1 MKPVG
6 ILGGSFDPIHLGHLI
21 TSYDV
26 LEKRNLEKIIF
37 VPCHIS
43 PHKTDQ
49 KPTDNI
55 HRLNMVN
62 LAIEKYPYFESS
74 DFEIRKGDV
83 SYTYNTLVELKKTYD
98 RLELIIGFDNLIV
111 FDKWF
116 RPDDILQLAT
126 VVVMKREIDNI
137 PVKHNKYF
145 DSTILLETS
154 LIDISSTEIRVRV
167 KNNETIDYLVPSKV
181 KEYISKHGLYK

>member
-49 KPTDNI
+49 KPTDDI

-74 DFEIRKGDV
+74 DFEISKGDV
-83 SYTYNTLVELKKTYD
+83 SYTYNTLAELKKTYD
-98 RLELIIGFDNLIV
+98 KLELIIGFDNLIV
-111 FDKWF
+111 FDRWF
-116 RPDDILQLAT
+116 RPDDIFDLAK
-126 VVVMKREIDNI
+126 VIVMKREIDSV
-137 PVKHNKYF
+137 PVTHNKYF
-145 DSTILLETS
+145 ETAVLLETT
-154 LIDISSTEIRVRV
+154 LIDISSTEIRERV
-167 KNNETIDYLVPSKV
+167 KNNESIDYLVPSKV

>member
-6 ILGGSFDPIHLGHLI
+6 ILGGSFDPIHLGHLL

-43 PHKTDQ
+43 PQKTNQ
-49 KPTDNI
+49 KPTEDL

-62 LAIEKYPYFESS
+62 LAIEQYPYFESS
-74 DFEIRKGDV
+74 DYEIRKGDI
-83 SYTYNTLVELKKTYD
+83 SYTYNTLVELKKSYD
-98 RLELIIGFDNLIV
+98 QLELIIGFDNLIV
-111 FDKWF
+111 FDKWY

-137 PVKHNKYF
+137 PIKHNKYF
-145 DSTILLETS
+145 NSVILLETT
-154 LIDISSTEIRVRV
+154 LIDISSTEIRERV
-167 KNNETIDYLVPSKV
+167 KNGESIDYLVPTKV
-181 KEYISKHGLYK
+181 KEYISQHGLYK

>member
-37 VPCHIS
+37 IPCHIS
-43 PHKTDQ
+43 PHKTDR
-49 KPTDNI
+49 KPTDDI
-55 HRLNMVN
+55 HRMNMVN
-62 LAIEKYPYFESS
+62 LAVEQYPYFEYS
-74 DFEIRKGDV
+74 DYQIRKEEV
-83 SYTYNTLVELKKTYD
+83 SYTYNTLIELKKTYVK
-98 RLELIIGFDNLIV
+98 LELIIGFDNLIV
-111 FDKWF
+111 FDKWH

-137 PVKHNKYF
+137 PAKHNKYF
-145 DSTILLETS
+145 DSVILLDTTQ
-154 LIDISSTEIRVRV
+154 IDISSTEIRERV
-167 KNNETIDYLVPSKV
+167 KNDSSIDYLVPSKV
-181 KEYISKHGLYK
+181 KEYISVHGLYK

>member
-1 MKPVG
+1 MKSVG

-49 KPTDNI
+49 KPTEDI
-55 HRLNMVN
+55 HRLNMVK

-74 DFEIRKGDV
+74 DYEIRKRDV
-83 SYTYNTLVELKKTYD
+83 SYTYNTLVELKKSYD
-98 RLELIIGFDNLIV
+98 KIELIIGFDNLIV

-145 DSTILLETS
+145 DSAILLETT

>member
-37 VPCHIS
+37 IPCHIS

-49 KPTDNI
+49 KPTEDT
-55 HRLNMVN
+55 HRLNMVK
-62 LAIEKYPYFESS
+62 LAVEQYPYFEFS
-74 DFEIRKGDV
+74 DYEIHKGDV
-83 SYTYNTLVELKKTYD
+83 SYTYNTLLELKKTYD
-98 RLELIIGFDNLIV
+98 QIELIIGFDNLIV

-116 RPDDILQLAT
+116 RPDDILKLAK

-137 PVKHNKYF
+137 PLMHNKYF
-145 DSTILLETS
+145 ESVILLETT
-154 LIDISSTEIRVRV
+154 LIDISSTEIRERV
-167 KNNETIDYLVPSKV
+167 KNGASIDYLVPSKV
-181 KEYISKHGLYK
+181 KEYISTHSLYK

>member
-49 KPTDNI
+49 RPTEDI

-62 LAIEKYPYFESS
+62 LAIEQYPYFESS
-74 DFEIRKGDV
+74 DYEIRKGDI
-83 SYTYNTLVELKKTYD
+83 SYTYNTLVELKKSYD
-98 RLELIIGFDNLIV
+98 QIELIIGFDNLIV
-111 FDKWF
+111 FDEWY
-116 RPDDILQLAT
+116 RPNDILKLAK

-145 DSTILLETS
+145 DSVILLETT
-154 LIDISSTEIRVRV
+154 LIDISSTEIRERV
-167 KNNETIDYLVPSKV
+167 KNGASIDYLVPSKV
-181 KEYISKHGLYK
+181 KEYISAHSLYK

>member
-37 VPCHIS
+37 VPCHMS

-49 KPTDNI
+49 RPTEDI

-62 LAIEKYPYFESS
+62 LAIEQYPYFESS
-74 DFEIRKGDV
+74 DYEIRKGDV
-83 SYTYNTLVELKKTYD
+83 SYTYNTLVELKKSYD
-98 RLELIIGFDNLIV
+98 QIELIIGFDNLIV
-111 FDKWF
+111 FDKWY
-116 RPDDILQLAT
+116 RPDDIFDLAK
-126 VVVMKREIDNI
+126 VIVMKREIDNI

-145 DSTILLETS
+145 DSVILLETT
-154 LIDISSTEIRVRV
+154 LIDISSTEIRERV
-167 KNNETIDYLVPSKV
+167 KNNEPIDYLVPSKV

>member
-49 KPTDNI
+49 RPTEDI

-62 LAIEKYPYFESS
+62 LAIEQYPFFESC
-74 DFEIRKGDV
+74 DYEISKGDV
-83 SYTYNTLVELKKTYD
+83 SYTYNTLVELKKSYD
-98 RLELIIGFDNLIV
+98 QIELIIGFDNLIV
-111 FDKWF
+111 FDKWH

-126 VVVMKREIDNI
+126 VIVMKREIDNI

-145 DSTILLETS
+145 DSVILLETT
-154 LIDISSTEIRVRV
+154 LIDISSTEIRERV
-167 KNNETIDYLVPSKV
+167 KNGASIDYLVPSKV
-181 KEYISKHGLYK
+181 KEYISTHSLYK

>member
-49 KPTDNI
+49 KPTEDF

-74 DFEIRKGDV
+74 DYEIRKGDV
-83 SYTYNTLVELKKTYD
+83 SYTYNTLVELKKSYD
-98 RLELIIGFDNLIV
+98 QIELIIGFDNLIV
-111 FDKWF
+111 FDKWY

-126 VVVMKREIDNI
+126 VIVMKREIDNI

-145 DSTILLETS
+145 DSVILLETT
-154 LIDISSTEIRVRV
+154 LIDISSTEIREHV
-167 KNNETIDYLVPSKV
+167 KNDASIDYLVPSKV
-181 KEYISKHGLYK
+181 KEYISQHGLYK

>member
-49 KPTDNI
+49 KPTEDF

-74 DFEIRKGDV
+74 DYEIRKGDV
-83 SYTYNTLVELKKTYD
+83 SYTYNTLVELKKSYD
-98 RLELIIGFDNLIV
+98 QIELIIGFDNLIV
-111 FDKWF
+111 FDKWY

-137 PVKHNKYF
+137 PIRHNKYF
-145 DSTILLETS
+145 DSVILLGTA
-154 LIDISSTEIRVRV
+154 LIDISSTEIRERV
-167 KNNETIDYLVPSKV
+167 KNSASIDYLVPSKV
-181 KEYISKHGLYK
+181 KEYISQHGLYK

>member
-26 LEKRNLEKIIF
+26 LEKRKLEKIIF
-37 VPCHIS
+37 TPCHIS
-43 PHKTDQ
+43 PHKSDRKQTEDF
-49 KPTDNI
+49 

-74 DFEIRKGDV
+74 DFEILKGEV
-83 SYTYNTLVELKKTYD
+83 SYTYNTLVELKKYYNKI
-98 RLELIIGFDNLIV
+98 ELIIGFDNLIV
-111 FDKWF
+111 FDKWY

-145 DSTILLETS
+145 DSVILLETT
-154 LIDISSTEIRVRV
+154 LIDISSTEIRERV
-167 KNNETIDYLVPSKV
+167 KNNESIDYLVPSKV
-181 KEYISKHGLYK
+181 KEYISQHGLYK

>member
-6 ILGGSFDPIHLGHLI
+6 ILGGSFDPIHLGHLL

-43 PHKTDQ
+43 PQKTNQ
-49 KPTDNI
+49 KPTEDL

-62 LAIEKYPYFESS
+62 LAIEQYPYFESY
-74 DFEIRKGDV
+74 DYEIRKGDV
-83 SYTYNTLVELKKTYD
+83 SYTYNTLVELKKSYD
-98 RLELIIGFDNLIV
+98 QIELIIGFDNLIV
-111 FDKWF
+111 FDKWY

-137 PVKHNKYF
+137 PIKHNKYF
-145 DSTILLETS
+145 NSVILLETT
-154 LIDISSTEIRVRV
+154 LIDISSTEIRERV
-167 KNNETIDYLVPSKV
+167 KNGESIDYLVPTKV
-181 KEYISKHGLYK
+181 KEYISQHGLYK

>member
-6 ILGGSFDPIHLGHLI
+6 ILGGSFDPIHVGHLI

-26 LEKRNLEKIIF
+26 LEKRDLEKIIF

-49 KPTDNI
+49 KPTEDI

-62 LAIEKYPYFESS
+62 LAIEQYPYFESS
-74 DFEIRKGDV
+74 DYEIRKGDV
-83 SYTYNTLVELKKTYD
+83 SYTYNTLVELKKSYD
-98 RLELIIGFDNLIV
+98 QIELIIGFDNLIV
-111 FDKWF
+111 FDKWY

-145 DSTILLETS
+145 DSVILLETT
-154 LIDISSTEIRVRV
+154 LIDISSTEIRERV
-167 KNNETIDYLVPSKV
+167 KNNEPIDYLVPSKV
-181 KEYISKHGLYK
+181 KEYISQHGLYK

>member
-49 KPTDNI
+49 RPTEDN

-62 LAIEKYPYFESS
+62 LAIEQYPYFESS
-74 DFEIRKGDV
+74 DYEIRKGDV
-83 SYTYNTLVELKKTYD
+83 SYTYNTLLELKKSYD
-98 RLELIIGFDNLIV
+98 QLELIIGFDNLIV
-111 FDKWF
+111 FDKWH

-145 DSTILLETS
+145 DSVILLETTQ
-154 LIDISSTEIRVRV
+154 IDISSTEIREHV
-167 KNNETIDYLVPSKV
+167 KNGASIDYLVPSKV
-181 KEYISKHGLYK
+181 KEYISTHSLYK

>member
-6 ILGGSFDPIHLGHLI
+6 ILGGSFDPIHVGHLI

-26 LEKRNLEKIIF
+26 LEKRDLEKIIF

-49 KPTDNI
+49 RPTEDI

-62 LAIEKYPYFESS
+62 LAIEQYPFFESS

-83 SYTYNTLVELKKTYD
+83 SYTYNTLVELKKSYD
-98 RLELIIGFDNLIV
+98 QIELIIGFDNLIV
-111 FDKWF
+111 FDKWY

-145 DSTILLETS
+145 DLVILLETT
-154 LIDISSTEIRVRV
+154 LIDISSTEIRERV
-167 KNNETIDYLVPSKV
+167 KNNEPIDYLVPSKV
-181 KEYISKHGLYK
+181 KEYISQHGLYK

>member
-49 KPTDNI
+49 KPTDDI

-111 FDKWF
+111 FNKWF

-145 DSTILLETS
+145 GSAILLETT

>member
-26 LEKRNLEKIIF
+26 LEKRDLEKIIF

-49 KPTDNI
+49 KPTEDI
-55 HRLNMVN
+55 HRLNMVK
-62 LAIEKYPYFESS
+62 LAIEQYPYFESS
-74 DFEIRKGDV
+74 DYEIRKGDV
-83 SYTYNTLVELKKTYD
+83 SYTYNTLVELKKSYNQI
-98 RLELIIGFDNLIV
+98 ELIIGLDNLIV
-111 FDKWF
+111 FDKWY

-145 DSTILLETS
+145 DSVILLETT
-154 LIDISSTEIRVRV
+154 LIDISSTEIRERV
-167 KNNETIDYLVPSKV
+167 KNNEPIDYLVPSKV
-181 KEYISKHGLYK
+181 KEYISQHGLYK